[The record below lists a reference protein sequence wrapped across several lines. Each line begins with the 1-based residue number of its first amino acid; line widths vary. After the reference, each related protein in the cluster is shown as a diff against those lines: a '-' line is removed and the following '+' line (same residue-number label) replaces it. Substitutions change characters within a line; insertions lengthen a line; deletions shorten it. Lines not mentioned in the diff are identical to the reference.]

1 MIESCSGG
9 WLIALSFV
17 EPTEANSGRKLRGY
31 TCVGINSTCGE
42 GIITPSQPSPIK
54 GEGDSLLQLTAE
66 R

>member
-42 GIITPSQPSPIK
+42 GITTPIPTFPHQGGRRLSAPTD
-54 GEGDSLLQLTAE
+54 G
-66 R
+66 